1 MTRLPGLLL
10 LLITLVLAISVLVQA
25 EEEPNDPAQKQSYW
39 MKKKLEW
46 SQAIL
51 RDLATGDWEK
61 MRQNARSL
69 RTLSKIEGRFRRVD
83 QEEYRAQL
91 AVFDQANSELLQA
104 AEKENIDRA
113 TLAYMHL
120 IHSCTNC
127 HKILPKEPASIK

>member
-1 MTRLPGLLL
+1 MPRLSAILL
-10 LLITLVLAISVLVQA
+10 LLIVFVLVNSMRVDG

-51 RDLATGDWEK
+51 GDLATGDWDK
-61 MRQNARSL
+61 MRQNARAL

>member
-1 MTRLPGLLL
+1 MTRLPAILL
-10 LLITLVLAISVLVQA
+10 LLITLVLAISVLVQG

-113 TLAYMHL
+113 TLAY
-120 IHSCTNC
+120 
-127 HKILPKEPASIK
+127 